1 MDVRSGVFDDFVVF
15 GLCARTRDR
24 VKIYCES
31 SAFPASNTQK
41 ITAQRPTSSSGRSC
55 MSCVYTTYNTTTVLQ
70 YTHNLQTT
78 IMTT

>member
-55 MSCVYTTYNTTTVLQ
+55 TCTGNSIISYYYDVFVYLFY
-70 YTHNLQTT
+70 
-78 IMTT
+78 